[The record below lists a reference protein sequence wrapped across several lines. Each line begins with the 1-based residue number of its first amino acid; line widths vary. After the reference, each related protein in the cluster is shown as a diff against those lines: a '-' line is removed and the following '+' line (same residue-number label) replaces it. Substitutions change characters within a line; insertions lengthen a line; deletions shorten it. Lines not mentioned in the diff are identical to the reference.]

1 MRDHLICILRDA
13 RRVITEAASV
23 DVQQLAE
30 AIEVE
35 VMAALHGGKTIIPS
49 ELFGEIPIPQNVI
62 TAMSNGEDDMW
73 FSHGCALDVNVFYVS
88 VEDGWQF
95 NIHPVKNGETDTANE
110 IEHGKL

>member
-35 VMAALHGGKTIIPS
+35 AMAALHGGKTIIPS
-49 ELFGEIPIPQNVI
+49 ELFGEITIPKGVI
-62 TAMSNGEDDMW
+62 IDMSNGDDDLW
-73 FSHGCALDVNVFYVS
+73 FSVGKYINVNLFYIP
-88 VEDGWQF
+88 DGWQF
-95 NIHPVKNGETDTANE
+95 NMYPVKNGDINTDTE
-110 IEHGKL
+110 LETGKL